1 MAVESPGDL
10 LEITGPSVTNDS
22 YVRWPILVMNT
33 GATGYIV
40 EDLLNT
46 EG

>member
-1 MAVESPGDL
+1 MESPGDL
-10 LEITGPSVTNDS
+10 LEITVPSVTNDG
-22 YVRWPILVMNT
+22 YVWWPILVMNT

-40 EDLLNT
+40 EDLLIT